1 MFMGWKHQYCSKE
14 STDSMQSYQNSSS
27 ISVMKTEIE
36 QTILKFVWNPQNT
49 PNSQSNLEMKNKD
62 GDAPLPECKL
72 YHKVILIKKVWYW
85 HKKQTPKSVPSI
97 YGQLI
102 SDKGS
107 KTVQW
112 GKNCLFNKRDWG
124 NWRAI
129 CKRMKLDHYLTQYI
143 KSDTKGIKDLN
154 VRYAA
159 AESKQ
164 QLLLLSRFLRVRLCV
179 TPQTAAHQALLSLGF
194 SRQEY
199 WSGLPFPSPMHACM
213 LSYFSHVQLY
223 VTLRTAAH
231 QAPLSLGFSRQ
242 EYCSGLP
249 FPSPM

>member
-1 MFMGWKHQYCSKE
+1 MRK
-14 STDSMQSYQNSSS
+14 
-27 ISVMKTEIE
+27 
-36 QTILKFVWNPQNT
+36 
-49 PNSQSNLEMKNKD
+49 KNKA
-62 GDAPLPECKL
+62 GGIIRPGFKL
-72 YHKVILIKKVWYW
+72 YCKAIVIKTVWYW

-112 GKNCLFNKRDWG
+112 GKNCLFNKRDWE

-159 AESKQ
+159 DESKQ
-164 QLLLLSRFLRVRLCV
+164 QLLC
-179 TPQTAAHQALLSLGF
+179 
-194 SRQEY
+194 
-199 WSGLPFPSPMHACM
+199 
-213 LSYFSHVQLY
+213 
-223 VTLRTAAH
+223 
-231 QAPLSLGFSRQ
+231 
-242 EYCSGLP
+242 
-249 FPSPM
+249 